1 MSNVVSLC
9 DYRTKQSNSSRN
21 RPEPSREDLVL
32 TSRKLFEE
40 WLLRQPASERPRLR
54 AKRNLLLAAMKL
66 KW

>member
-9 DYRTKQSNSSRN
+9 DYRTKQSHND
-21 RPEPSREDLVL
+21 RPEPSREDLVVA
-32 TSRKLFEE
+32 SRQMFED

-54 AKRNLLLAAMKL
+54 ARRNLLLAAMKL